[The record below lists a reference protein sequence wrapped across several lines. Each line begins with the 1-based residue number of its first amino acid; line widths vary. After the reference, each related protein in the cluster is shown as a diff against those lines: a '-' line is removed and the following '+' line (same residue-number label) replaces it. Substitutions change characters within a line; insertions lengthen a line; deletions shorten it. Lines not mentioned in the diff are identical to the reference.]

1 MKIVGLTGGI
11 GSGKTLASDYFMKL
25 GVAIIDT
32 DVIARKI
39 VEPGQPA
46 LAALK
51 DKFGHEI
58 IDASGA
64 LIREKLRELAFSSSK
79 NKAALDAVTHP
90 AIRTQTLLEISEAE
104 GDYCIVVVPLLT
116 MNSPFMDFMERVIA
130 VTANKELKIQRVMK
144 RNGLDR
150 QQVLAIMDTQ
160 LTDEQREEFADDL
173 IENNS
178 SKELVYLRVDELHKK
193 YLSLFG

>member
-46 LAALK
+46 LAALE

-58 IDASGA
+58 IDANGA
-64 LIREKLRELAFSSSK
+64 LIREKLREIAFSSSK

-90 AIRTQTLLEISEAE
+90 AIRTQTLLEISEAQ